1 MTPQMTSWAT
11 PSQNERVNQRAT
23 QAIKPRAAREYLTP
37 SQTARDGRK
46 AKQDTTHG
54 PQRVTRLDV
63 DERDAVDHRRAD
75 DRTFAKW
82 LPVLIQIAMML
93 LALGVLYGSLNGR
106 LSLIEY
112 RLGQVEVKVSKP

>member
-1 MTPQMTSWAT
+1 M
-11 PSQNERVNQRAT
+11 
-23 QAIKPRAAREYLTP
+23 
-37 SQTARDGRK
+37 
-46 AKQDTTHG
+46 
-54 PQRVTRLDV
+54 TRLDI
-63 DERDAVDHRRAD
+63 DTADGLEHRRAD
-75 DRTFAKW
+75 DRALAKW